1 MRSVLCAAALSAVAL
16 AVSTTAS
23 AGFVYQSASRET
35 SVLVGGQT
43 VDLESTTAFGSWF
56 GSASANTASY
66 TLLATQGSNLAALEM
81 SLVGAAQISAS
92 GAATLGSSSSATVT
106 FLADATE
113 TIRWIANLAREA
125 SGAGN
130 SAAIS
135 MSVIDLTTFNPVL
148 AFTGPSIGSG
158 SFDVIA
164 GRSYRLNVSA
174 TAASTGATNAV
185 ANYNV
190 GFFSAIP
197 APGAIALLGLAGL
210 TSRRRR

>member
-23 AGFVYQSASRET
+23 AGFVYQSAARET
-35 SVLVGGQT
+35 SALVGGQT

-56 GSASANTASY
+56 GSASANTTSY

-81 SLVGAAQISAS
+81 ALVGAAQISSSANTS
-92 GAATLGSSSSATVT
+92 LGVSSSATVT
-106 FLADATE
+106 FRADASE
-113 TIRWIANLAREA
+113 SIRWIADLARQS

-130 SAAIS
+130 SASIS
-135 MSVIDLTTFNPVL
+135 LVVIDLTTQNPLLV
-148 AFTGPSIGSG
+148 FSGPSIGSG
-158 SFDVIA
+158 SFDVVA
-164 GRSYRLNVSA
+164 NRTYRVTVAA
-174 TAASTGATNAV
+174 TASSTSATNAS